1 MKTGMIIVH
10 YNDLGS
16 ITSLINNIKDYNTI
30 DKVVIVDNNSNISNK
45 INGEDLFIMAY
56 EVCDR
61 FKLSYK
67 ENKIHII
74 LEIVNL
80 NKHFLVYIIDL
91 LTRLINKIDF
101 K

>member
-1 MKTGMIIVH
+1 MYEVWFEKLANKLEIKTVKQTKTLI
-10 YNDLGS
+10 DLELS
-16 ITSLINNIKDYNTI
+16 
-30 DKVVIVDNNSNISNK
+30 SNISNK